1 MTLAR
6 AKALDIAFV
15 TVEFEG
21 PTRNGGIGTACR
33 ELAMALAETGHRVS
47 IFFAGPFHQ
56 FDGAYWC
63 HALKLDGIE
72 FSALD
77 PAGID
82 DYYQRWPEIGRAAR
96 DWLRARH
103 FDVIHFHDWL
113 AYGQDTTR
121 SKRSGAGFRD
131 ALLCTTLHGPTHWVE
146 LGNDAPTLS
155 PERQR
160 LSLAEQASV
169 EASDV
174 VFSPSRFLLAHLHDQ
189 GWRIP
194 ETHCVRQNVLDRGH
208 DGEMPLGQ
216 RRRVTE
222 FVFFGRLEKLKGL
235 DIFCDALDRLDA
247 GEDELRLTFLG
258 RINTISG
265 ENAANYITRRA
276 RRWRAPW
283 RILSD
288 MTRARALDFLS
299 VPGRCAVMPSRLE
312 NSPYGVLEC
321 LARGIP
327 FLASQV
333 GGTPELI
340 RADRHAE
347 TLFENTP
354 EALVTMMRGALAQGV
369 APAVAA
375 RPFQATRLEWQA
387 WHTRENIDALLNTP
401 GKPRLGT

>member
-1 MTLAR
+1 MTVAR
-6 AKALDIAFV
+6 DKALDIAFV

-33 ELAMALAETGHRVS
+33 ELAMALVAAGHRVTV
-47 IFFAGPFHQ
+47 FFAGPFHQ
-56 FDGAYWC
+56 YDGAYWR

-72 FSALD
+72 FTALD
-77 PAGID
+77 ADGID
-82 DYYQRWPEIGRAAR
+82 DYYQRWPEISRAAR

-113 AYGQDTTR
+113 AYGLDTTR
-121 SKRSGAGFRD
+121 SKRSGDGFRD
-131 ALLCTTLHGPTHWVE
+131 AVLCATLHGPTHWVE

-169 EASDV
+169 EASNV
-174 VFSPSRFLLAHLHDQ
+174 VFSPSRFLLAHLYDQ

-194 ETHCVRQNVLDRGH
+194 ETHFVRQNVLGRDH
-208 DGEMPLGQ
+208 DDEMPVGQ
-216 RRRVTE
+216 RLRVTE

-235 DIFCDALDRLDA
+235 DLFCDALDHLDA

-258 RINTISG
+258 RVNTIHG
-265 ENAANYITRRA
+265 EDAIRYIERRA

-283 RILSD
+283 RIISD
-288 MTRARALDFLS
+288 MARARALDFLS

-312 NSPYGVLEC
+312 NSPYSVLEC

-327 FLASQV
+327 FLASHV

-340 RADRHAE
+340 RADMQDE

-354 EALVTMMRGALAQGV
+354 EALLAMMRKVRAMGV
-369 APAVAA
+369 VPAVAA
-375 RPFQATRLEWQA
+375 RPFQITRQEWQA
-387 WHTRENIDALLNTP
+387 WHSRENIDALLNTP
-401 GKPRLGT
+401 GKPGLDL